1 MRVATLSVAVILSV
15 FGCEK
20 KEPTESDKIMADV
33 RRSIEI
39 DKKWQ
44 NEYKNYKFPTATTK
58 PKFIVYSYSEFDKQ
72 SSFSTEFFPFGD
84 NELYISF
91 ISDSK
96 GPVNVKPPAE
106 VTVAFYKNEP
116 FDFRFMVEGK
126 EILPRKD
133 FVGMYKLHTR
143 DLLKIVEA
151 DKVLVKV
158 DAFEFPLRESEKKMF
173 YHMLSMMGN

>member
-1 MRVATLSVAVILSV
+1 MRIVALTAVAMLSFV
-15 FGCEK
+15 GCDK
-20 KEPTESDKIMADV
+20 RPPTQGDRIMADV

-44 NEYKNYKFPTATTK
+44 VEYKNYKFPTVTAK
-58 PKFIVYSYSEFDKQ
+58 HKSIQYSYSEFDKQ
-72 SSFSTEFFPFGD
+72 SLFSTDFFPFGQD
-84 NELYISF
+84 ELYISF

-106 VTVAFYKNEP
+106 VILAFYKAEP
-116 FDFRFMVEGK
+116 YDFRFMVEGK
-126 EILPRKD
+126 EILPHKETT
-133 FVGMYKLHTR
+133 GLYKLHTR

-158 DAFEFPLRESEKKMF
+158 DSFEFPLRESEKKMF
-173 YHMLSMMGN
+173 YHMVSLMGN